1 MHFYYLDEAGCTGC
15 DLANQEQPIF
25 VLGGISVRDE
35 GWNATQEAMAAI
47 IGEYFGNGIPQN
59 FELHTDQLLSPNG
72 DGLFSGHSRDRRNNL
87 AKGILGLLAD
97 RSHDV
102 HLCAIDKAKLNSG
115 SCCVAMPY
123 DTRTPY
129 HLAYDYLITYIN
141 WFVKN
146 QLGRS
151 ARGMLIIDAKEQ
163 FHADIERI
171 TQVRRFEGP
180 AAHRVKWIVEFS
192 YPVDSQKNPMVQ
204 LSDLV
209 VFCAKKFLE
218 IDNGYRNTY
227 SQDAKR
233 FYAECYALI
242 HDRIRRK
249 DMVDRQGR
257 GMDQMNGF
265 LREIQSKPVG
275 QWKRRYGI

>member
-35 GWNATQEAMAAI
+35 GWNKTQEAMEAI
-47 IGEYFGNGIPQN
+47 IGKFFVNGIPQN
-59 FELHTDQLLSPNG
+59 FELHADQLLSPKG
-72 DGLFSGHSRDRRNNL
+72 DGPFSGHSRDHRNNL
-87 AKGILGLLAD
+87 AKDILGLLAD
-97 RSHDV
+97 RNHDV
-102 HLCAIDKAKLNSG
+102 HLYEIDKEKLNSCA
-115 SCCVAMPY
+115 CCVPMPY

-129 HLAYDYLITYIN
+129 HLAFDYLITYIN
-141 WFVKN
+141 WFVKTR
-146 QLGRS
+146 LGTS
-151 ARGMLIIDAKEQ
+151 ARAMLTIDEKEQ

-171 TQVRRFEGP
+171 TQARRFEGP
-180 AAHRVKWIVEFS
+180 AAHRVNRIVEFS

-218 IDNGYRNTY
+218 INNGYCKAY
-227 SQDAKR
+227 SQDANR
-233 FYAECYALI
+233 FYAECFTLI

-249 DMVDRQGR
+249 IFVDRQGR
-257 GMDQMNGF
+257 GMEKINGF
-265 LREIQSKPVG
+265 LREIQSNPVG

>member
-15 DLANQEQPIF
+15 DLTNQEQPIF

-35 GWNATQEAMAAI
+35 GWNATQEALTAI
-47 IGEYFGNGIPQN
+47 IGDYFENQIPPN
-59 FELHTDQLLSPNG
+59 FELHTNQLLSPNG
-72 DGLFSGHSRDRRNNL
+72 DGPFSGHARDRRNNL
-87 AKGILGLLAD
+87 AKRILGLLSD

-102 HLCAIDKAKLNSG
+102 HLYAIDKAKLRSC
-115 SCCVAMPY
+115 SCCASMPY
-123 DTRTPY
+123 DTQTPY

-141 WFVKN
+141 WFVKH

-163 FHADIERI
+163 FYDQIERI
-171 TQVRRFEGP
+171 TQVRRFDGP

-192 YPVDSQKNPMVQ
+192 YPIDSKKNPMVQ

-218 IDNGYRNTY
+218 IDNGYRNSY
-227 SQDAKR
+227 SQGAKR

-249 DMVDRQGR
+249 DLVDRQGR
-257 GMDQMNGF
+257 GMDRINDF
-265 LREIQSKPVG
+265 LKGIQSKPVG

>member
-35 GWNATQEAMAAI
+35 GWNATQEAMAATI
-47 IGEYFGNGIPQN
+47 AEYFGNDIPQN

-72 DGLFSGHSRDRRNNL
+72 DGPFSGHARDRRNNL
-87 AKGILGLLAD
+87 AKSILSLLAD

-102 HLCAIDKAKLNSG
+102 HLCAIDKAKLS
-115 SCCVAMPY
+115 SCACCVAMPY

-209 VFCAKKFLE
+209 VYCTKKFLE
-218 IDNGYRNTY
+218 IDNGYRNAY

-249 DMVDRQGR
+249 DLVDRQGH
-257 GMDQMNGF
+257 GMDGMNGF

>member
-72 DGLFSGHSRDRRNNL
+72 DGPFSGHSRDRRNNL

-102 HLCAIDKAKLNSG
+102 HLCAIDKAKLNSCT
-115 SCCVAMPY
+115 CCVAMPY

-209 VFCAKKFLE
+209 VFCTKKFLE
-218 IDNGYRNTY
+218 IDNGYRNAY
-227 SQDAKR
+227 HPDAKR

-249 DMVDRQGR
+249 DLVDRQGR
-257 GMDQMNGF
+257 GMDGMNGF

>member
-59 FELHTDQLLSPNG
+59 FELHADQLLSPNG
-72 DGLFSGHSRDRRNNL
+72 DGPFSGHARDRRNNL

-102 HLCAIDKAKLNSG
+102 HLFAIDKAKLNSCT
-115 SCCVAMPY
+115 CCVAMPY

-146 QLGRS
+146 HLGRS

-218 IDNGYRNTY
+218 IDNGYRNAY

-242 HDRIRRK
+242 HDRIRMK
-249 DMVDRQGR
+249 DLVDRQGR

>member
-15 DLANQEQPIF
+15 DLTNQEQPIF

-72 DGLFSGHSRDRRNNL
+72 DGPFSGHSRDRRNNL

-102 HLCAIDKAKLNSG
+102 HLCAIDKAKLNSCT
-115 SCCVAMPY
+115 CCVAMPY

-209 VFCAKKFLE
+209 VFCTKKFLE
-218 IDNGYRNTY
+218 IDNGYRNAY
-227 SQDAKR
+227 SPDAKR

-249 DMVDRQGR
+249 DLVDRQGR
-257 GMDQMNGF
+257 GMDGMNGF

>member
-1 MHFYYLDEAGCTGC
+1 MHFYYLDEAGCTGS
-15 DLANQEQPIF
+15 DLTNEEQPIF

-35 GWNATQEAMAAI
+35 GWNKTQESMAGI
-47 IGEYFGNGIPQN
+47 IEGYFEGALPQN
-59 FELHTDQLLSPNG
+59 FELHASQLLSPNG
-72 DGLFSGHSRDRRNNL
+72 DGPFSGHARDRRSNL
-87 AKGILGLLAD
+87 AKSILGLLAD

-102 HLCAIDKAKLNSG
+102 HLCAIDKAKLNSC

-146 QLGRS
+146 QLGLS

-163 FHADIERI
+163 FHADIEHI
-171 TQVRRFEGP
+171 TQVRRFGGP

-192 YPVDSQKNPMVQ
+192 YPIDSQKNPMVQ

-209 VFCAKKFLE
+209 VFCAKKFME
-218 IDNGYRNTY
+218 IENGYRDAY
-227 SQDAKR
+227 PQDAKR

-242 HDRIRRK
+242 HDRIRKK
-249 DMVDRQGR
+249 DLVDRQGR
-257 GMDQMNGF
+257 GMDAMNSF
-265 LREIQSKPVG
+265 LREIQAKPVG